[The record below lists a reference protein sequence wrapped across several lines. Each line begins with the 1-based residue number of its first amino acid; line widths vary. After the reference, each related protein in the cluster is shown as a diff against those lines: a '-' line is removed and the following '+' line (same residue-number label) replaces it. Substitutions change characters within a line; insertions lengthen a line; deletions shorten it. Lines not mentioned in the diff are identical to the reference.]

1 VGKFGAE
8 ATTVVGFLVTG
19 ISLAWLT
26 VLDPRTAYLAVLLP
40 AQGLL
45 AIGIALVFSGA
56 AVLATAN
63 VPHEQM
69 GLAGGAMN
77 TAMELGPTVGFALL
91 MAVAATRADI
101 VEGYA
106 RAFGTAAAFY
116 GVAAVATLLVATRRR
131 RYSVT

>member
-8 ATTVVGFLVTG
+8 ATTITGFLVAG

-26 VLDPRTAYLAVLLP
+26 ILEPRTAYLTVLLP
-40 AQGLL
+40 GPCLL
-45 AIGIALVFSGA
+45 AIGIALIFSGA
-56 AVLATAN
+56 AVLATAD
-63 VPHEQM
+63 VPQEQM

-91 MAVAATRADI
+91 MAVAATSTDI

-116 GVAAVATLLVATRRR
+116 GAAVVATLLVTIGRR
-131 RYSVT
+131 RYSVM